1 MGKIGEVV
9 QEMRVKLKDYEYLKF
24 AIEVDHKRKMGGH
37 LMMSSEISEEPRYKN
52 DMQFE
57 IVLPN
62 GEVERRYI
70 TQKRLKEIDNIRFK
84 VIRELI

>member
-24 AIEVDHKRKMGGH
+24 ALEVDYKRKKGYPVMT
-37 LMMSSEISEEPRYKN
+37 LDELRTERKYKN

-57 IVLPN
+57 IILPN
-62 GEVERRYI
+62 GQVERKYI

-84 VIRELI
+84 VMRELI